1 MVFIDVCKIELCS
14 DEQSDCIGK
23 LFSAWLLI
31 FLFSVHFFIL
41 TTGVLTDCYDELGS
55 RYQLPVYVLSRPTN
69 IQREDTE
76 DENAADNTDTDPGE
90 EVVIKLR
97 LSNGKDLK
105 LTVRNRH
112 TIRQIKQTLA
122 KAENISSE
130 QRWFYGGKLMQ
141 DKLRIED
148 TKVPKGHLIQVVIP
162 YDDND
167 EEITTISNLDV
178 RAPADSGEPT
188 PVSS

>member
-1 MVFIDVCKIELCS
+1 M
-14 DEQSDCIGK
+14 
-23 LFSAWLLI
+23 
-31 FLFSVHFFIL
+31 
-41 TTGVLTDCYDELGS
+41 TDCYDELGS

-76 DENAADNTDTDPGE
+76 EETVAENTDTDPGE

-97 LSNGKDLK
+97 LSSGKDLK

-122 KAENISSE
+122 KAENLHGD
-130 QRWFYGGKLMQ
+130 QRWFYGGKLLQ
-141 DKLRIED
+141 DKLKIED
-148 TKVPKGHLIQVVIP
+148 IKVPRGHLVQVVLP
-162 YDDND
+162 CEDD
-167 EEITTISNLDV
+167 EEITTITDLDMKTPE
-178 RAPADSGEPT
+178 APT

>member
-1 MVFIDVCKIELCS
+1 MLNNKIV
-14 DEQSDCIGK
+14 K
-23 LFSAWLLI
+23 FFSEK
-31 FLFSVHFFIL
+31 FLVTHSSFHCVFFIL

-76 DENAADNTDTDPGE
+76 DENAAENTDTDPGE